1 MKQIVF
7 IAIGLGII
15 VALGATIKFS
25 SKPAGTTAPP
35 ATATASFAPRSPSA
49 SLAAAD
55 ASNTSV
61 TSVPGVHAQDWHS
74 APETEAQCAYRQAIE
89 TLLSPLATFEDK
101 QAVLKQLVRSGQLD
115 DAIRDLQQRLAAD
128 PQSLQNLV
136 ALGEADL
143 KKHLETDDIREVAI
157 SAMQADQLFDKALE
171 IDPNDWEARF
181 EKAAAM
187 ANWPLELKQGPKVL
201 DEFQTLIQQQNSEPS
216 QPDFALTYL
225 HLGEFYQRTGDT
237 TAAAQTWQQG
247 AALFPDSSDLQSKL
261 SHTP

>member
-1 MKQIVF
+1 M
-7 IAIGLGII
+7 
-15 VALGATIKFS
+15 
-25 SKPAGTTAPP
+25 PP
-35 ATATASFAPRSPSA
+35 I
-49 SLAAAD
+49 L
-55 ASNTSV
+55 SV

-74 APETEAQCAYRQAIE
+74 RTPETDTQRAYRKAIE

-101 QAVLKQLVRSGQLD
+101 QTVLKQLARSGQLD
-115 DAIRDLQQRLAAD
+115 DAIHDLQQRLAAD
-128 PQSLQNLV
+128 PQSLQNLI

-143 KKHLETDDIREVAI
+143 NKNLETDHLREVAI

-201 DEFQTLIQQQNSEPS
+201 DQFQTLIQQQNSEAS

-225 HLGEFYQRTGDT
+225 RLGDFYQKTGDT
-237 TAAAQTWQQG
+237 TAAAQTWQQRQLPLFSWQRG
-247 AALFPDSSDLQSKL
+247 PADQALPRPVKRL
-261 SHTP
+261 